1 MARGVNKVILIGHLG
16 NEPKIT
22 PTKSGGEIVTISLAT
37 SYSTKNKQTG
47 EWQDATEWHRVVFYD
62 KQAEIVAKYLHK
74 GSRIYVEGR
83 LQTRKWQDQGEDRYI
98 TEIIANEMQMLSS
111 KRDERGA
118 VTPIPNPTYLS
129 TGVADDDGITP
140 ESVDDIPF

>member
-1 MARGVNKVILIGHLG
+1 MARGVNKVILIGYLG

-22 PTKSGGEIVTISLAT
+22 TTKSGGSIAAISLAT

-47 EWQDATEWHRVVFYD
+47 EWQDATEWHRVVFYG
-62 KQAEIVAKYLHK
+62 KQAEVAGKYLHK
-74 GSRIYVEGR
+74 GSQIYVEGR

-118 VTPIPNPTYLS
+118 VTPISNPTYLS
-129 TGVADDDGITP
+129 TGVADDDGVTP
-140 ESVDDIPF
+140 ESADDIPF